1 MALLLLAQQVL
12 DGRFAAATVDHQLR
26 PESRD
31 EAFHVREI
39 CRDLGVAHFLLTPDE
54 AISGNIQSSARSA
67 RYALLEHAADEQ
79 HFTHIA
85 TAHHADDQL
94 ETLLMRVA
102 RGSGVDGLSAI
113 RARNGRVIRPLLG
126 FSKAELVNICTNA
139 GVNTVFDPSNANLDY
154 DRVAFRQWLASTDH
168 PFRTDRA
175 ARTARALAE
184 ASDALFW
191 MTDML
196 AAQRIRHE
204 NGMVMFDARDIPE
217 ELKRRLL
224 LRSLAIID
232 SDLAPRGEAIDRIL
246 ADLARGGTATIGNI
260 KCLGGEYWQF
270 LQAPAR
276 RS

>member
-1 MALLLLAQQVL
+1 ML
-12 DGRFAAATVDHQLR
+12 
-26 PESRD
+26 S
-31 EAFHVREI
+31 
-39 CRDLGVAHFLLTPDE
+39 
-54 AISGNIQSSARSA
+54 
-67 RYALLEHAADEQ
+67 
-79 HFTHIA
+79 
-85 TAHHADDQL
+85 
-94 ETLLMRVA
+94 RVA
-102 RGSGVDGLSAI
+102 
-113 RARNGRVIRPLLG
+113 
-126 FSKAELVNICTNA
+126 
-139 GVNTVFDPSNANLDY
+139 
-154 DRVAFRQWLASTDH
+154 
-168 PFRTDRA
+168 
-175 ARTARALAE
+175 
-184 ASDALFW
+184 DALFW